1 MNTKYRLLFIL
12 VILAIAALACGQLNI
27 GIEESDQDT
36 SDLVVESPETSDPQ
50 PEPQPETQPEPDPN
64 NTAVKDD
71 IVKEDYS
78 QYWTEVEDPRTGLG
92 FALPCFWVADI
103 PAGDTPGGLAGFS
116 VNNFTQDFITSL
128 GPKRSQT
135 VFEIGGMKFDIG
147 YHTMSEFNL
156 GTNSSLEELAY
167 ALVNPD
173 QEHGITSTLPVEVNG
188 KQALQVNTFSIFGEG
203 RFYLLPFIND
213 LIVMFAPGPEGYLDH
228 PDIQAIL
235 QSITLDPTQSVQL
248 PTIPPAN
255 PPEGMAAPCMGQIQ
269 PTSGSASENNL
280 EGTNNCAQV
289 TDAEELMWVICN
301 VEASFISRNTQP
313 LLGYM
318 GEPFRIGYWQSEGV
332 ERTKDE
338 ALRELVST
346 HMPENTGNLAFTQ
359 DESLFPP
366 LFGMQPE
373 QIFPPDANIVE
384 VVYSEGW
391 GQQGQ
396 GAALLYFAEKPNG
409 EYYFYGMVIA
419 QQHFDK

>member
-1 MNTKYRLLFIL
+1 MNTKYRLLSVL
-12 VILAIAALACGQLNI
+12 VILAITALACGQFDI
-27 GIEESDQDT
+27 GIEEPSQDT
-36 SDLVVESPETSDPQ
+36 SDLVVEIPET
-50 PEPQPETQPEPDPN
+50 PETQPETQTEPEPSN
-64 NTAVKDD
+64 SAVKDD
-71 IVKEDYS
+71 NVKEDYS
-78 QYWTEVEDPRTGLG
+78 QYWTEVIDARTGLG

-103 PAGDTPGGLAGFS
+103 PSGETPGGLAGFS

-128 GPKRSQT
+128 GPKRGQT
-135 VFEIGGMKFDIG
+135 VFEIGGMKFDLG
-147 YHTMSEFNL
+147 YHTMSDYNL
-156 GTNSSLEELAY
+156 SSSATLEELAY
-167 ALVNPD
+167 AIVNPD
-173 QEHGITSTLPVEVNG
+173 QEHGISSTLPVEVNG

-213 LIVMFAPGPEGYLDH
+213 LIVMFAPGPERYLDH

-235 QSITLDPTQSVQL
+235 HSITLDPTQSVQL

-269 PTSGSASENNL
+269 PTPDSSAANTFT
-280 EGTNNCAQV
+280 GTLDCAQV
-289 TDAEELMWVICN
+289 SDTESLMWVICN

-332 ERTKDE
+332 ELTKDE
-338 ALRELVST
+338 ALRELVGT
-346 HMPENTGNLAFTQ
+346 HMPEIPGGMAFTQ
-359 DESLFPP
+359 DETLFPP

-391 GQQGQ
+391 GQESR
-396 GAALLYFAEKPNG
+396 GAALLYFAQNPNG
-409 EYYFYGMVIA
+409 EYYFYGMVVA